1 MFKPLGAEARIM
13 RSLVVIAAIGSLAC
27 GAHANHEAQTDG
39 PVTFSIPDGPAPL
52 GRPDLMMLIFNL
64 STALGEIIALDLTIT
79 GDVNQVG
86 GFDPFADLGDQDS
99 HFLFDPVAE
108 NLDILF
114 ANEDTTVLTA
124 GFSGFEPFTDRDIA
138 QLVMPQY
145 EYLTNHYVANVTVR
159 FLDGTTEQF
168 SASDAIIPNYVPAP
182 GCAALVSCGFMLLP
196 RRRRSART

>member
-1 MFKPLGAEARIM
+1 M
-13 RSLVVIAAIGSLAC
+13 VIAAVGSLAC

-52 GRPDLMMLIFNL
+52 GRPDLMILTFNL
-64 STALGEIIALDLTIT
+64 STVLGEIIALDLTIT

-86 GFDPFADLGDQDS
+86 GFDPFADLGDEDS

-114 ANEDTTVLTA
+114 ANEDTTVLAA
-124 GFSGFEPFTDRDIA
+124 GFSGFEPFTDRAIA
-138 QLVMPQY
+138 QLVMLQEFPPP
-145 EYLTNHYVANVTVR
+145 TNHYVANVTVR
-159 FLDGTTEQF
+159 FLDGTTGQF

-182 GCAALVSCGFMLLP
+182 GAAVLISCGFILLP
-196 RRRRSART
+196 RRRRPART

>member
-1 MFKPLGAEARIM
+1 M
-13 RSLVVIAAIGSLAC
+13 
-27 GAHANHEAQTDG
+27 HANHEDQTDG
-39 PVTFSIPDGPAPL
+39 PVTFSIPDGLSPL
-52 GRPDLMMLIFNL
+52 GRPDLMILTFNL

-99 HFLFDPVAE
+99 HFLFDPVAD

-114 ANEDTTVLTA
+114 AIEDTTVLTA
-124 GFSGFEPFTDRDIA
+124 SFSGFEPFTDRDIA

-145 EYLTNHYVANVTVR
+145 EYLTDHYVAIVTVR

-182 GCAALVSCGFMLLP
+182 ASAVLIGCDLLLP
-196 RRRRSART
+196 RRRRRART